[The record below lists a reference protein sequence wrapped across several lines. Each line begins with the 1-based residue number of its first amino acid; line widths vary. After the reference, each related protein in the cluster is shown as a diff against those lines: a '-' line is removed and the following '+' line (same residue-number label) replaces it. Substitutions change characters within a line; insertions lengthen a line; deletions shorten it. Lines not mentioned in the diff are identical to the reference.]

1 MKKAIKSLA
10 FTLAMLMVI
19 SIIQICTIGLFA
31 SEAGSMQL
39 ISAENAASTI
49 TNSTVNIGDVNFR
62 GGSQQIGYFNAPAE
76 MLPFDSGIVLTTG
89 DVGNIFKCSNASSSF
104 GFAGFDRITKLYNE
118 SGFRA
123 QQMMLLFCHFRLRQ
137 IHLGCLLIIFLLQQ
151 NIINQQNTMIFLLC
165 GL

>member
-62 GGSQQIGYFNAPAE
+62 GGSQ
-76 MLPFDSGIVLTTG
+76 
-89 DVGNIFKCSNASSSF
+89 
-104 GFAGFDRITKLYNE
+104 
-118 SGFRA
+118 
-123 QQMMLLFCHFRLRQ
+123 
-137 IHLGCLLIIFLLQQ
+137 
-151 NIINQQNTMIFLLC
+151 
-165 GL
+165 

>member
-76 MLPFDSGIVLTTG
+76 MLPFDSEIFSSVQMLQVLLALPDLTELR
-89 DVGNIFKCSNASSSF
+89 NY
-104 GFAGFDRITKLYNE
+104 IT
-118 SGFRA
+118 SRVFRA